1 MYTAAVCAHRCARC
15 RGLASHWFYFRASG
29 VAGRRVC
36 FRVLNAGGAGG
47 ECWSTTGYRVRA
59 SYDRA
64 RWFAVAEH
72 AYDAATGELKVEPNG
87 SPRS

>member
-1 MYTAAVCAHRCARC
+1 
-15 RGLASHWFYFRASG
+15 
-29 VAGRRVC
+29 
-36 FRVLNAGGAGG
+36 VLNAGGAGG